1 MNQIAFLHAA
11 SLRFPCCDFR
21 VAIPQPRHPL
31 IQSRQNQQANEL
43 YDWCSQR
50 SNDKKLNRCCRS
62 QGVMSFTLIWSWP
75 VLGKPCNLQAYAWLS
90 SSEPVELTRPPHP
103 TPAAAPSMRK
113 LSFASLPGSPHAA
126 VVKSMPFAPCSPAR
140 PRQHPFLV
148 AALLLCTSLSLPIAP
163 ALAANRCWFGEPA
176 SSPAV
181 LPACSDPAFSFE
193 LIDRFYLRIITLP
206 TQGAGT
212 IDFALSN
219 SDEIMAVDVKFIPP
233 LESAGSSS
241 PLSGVFNYQL
251 SISPFDTDYF
261 FSASLALTPPA
272 ADPPPEPAAITLVQ
286 QIPEANLSLSASD
299 ASPVS
304 LYRESDP
311 LKSITL
317 LGQFTLHSGSL
328 SSIHNGFGIFF
339 IDPPEAVPG
348 PLPLCGA
355 AMAFGYSRRLRRRL
369 LLSRQHRG
377 DLRCGSDMA
386 PAGQSPRPSG
396 LAAADRG

>member
-1 MNQIAFLHAA
+1 
-11 SLRFPCCDFR
+11 
-21 VAIPQPRHPL
+21 
-31 IQSRQNQQANEL
+31 
-43 YDWCSQR
+43 
-50 SNDKKLNRCCRS
+50 
-62 QGVMSFTLIWSWP
+62 
-75 VLGKPCNLQAYAWLS
+75 
-90 SSEPVELTRPPHP
+90 
-103 TPAAAPSMRK
+103 
-113 LSFASLPGSPHAA
+113 
-126 VVKSMPFAPCSPAR
+126 MPFAPCSQAR
-140 PRQHPFLV
+140 PRQRQVLV
-148 AALLLCTSLSLPIAP
+148 AALLLCASVSLPIAP
-163 ALAANRCWFGEPA
+163 ALAANSCWFGEPA
-176 SSPAV
+176 SPPAA

-193 LIDRFYLRIITLP
+193 LIDRFYLRIITVP
-206 TQGAGT
+206 SQGAGT

-241 PLSGVFNYQL
+241 PLSGAFNYQL
-251 SISPFDTDYF
+251 SISPFDSDYF

-304 LYRESDP
+304 LYREPDP

-328 SSIHNGFGIFF
+328 GSIHNGFGIFF

-348 PLPLCGA
+348 PLPFCGA

-369 LLSRQHRG
+369 LLSRQ
-377 DLRCGSDMA
+377 LGSA
-386 PAGQSPRPSG
+386 PAPQASPPQTGAKG
-396 LAAADRG
+396 LCCLLASS